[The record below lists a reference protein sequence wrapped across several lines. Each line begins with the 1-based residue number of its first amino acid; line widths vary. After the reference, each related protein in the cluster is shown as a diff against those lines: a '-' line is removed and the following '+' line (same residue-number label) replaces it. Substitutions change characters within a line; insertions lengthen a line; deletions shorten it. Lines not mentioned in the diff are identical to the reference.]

1 VRANFTTDEVV
12 ILAVAW
18 EEGLARVLEY
28 VTDTGF
34 REFIAMDLPG
44 VDSNCWQIPEQE
56 VTLYEYFNKRIA
68 LSGVDS
74 PFPFQVII
82 APDRTL
88 AYASRLHQPDL
99 VMQTLGSLTP

>member
-1 VRANFTTDEVV
+1 M

-34 REFIAMDLPG
+34 REFIAMDLAG
-44 VDSNCWQIPEQE
+44 VDANCWQIPEQE
-56 VTLYEYFNKRIA
+56 ITLYEYFNNRIA

-99 VMQTLGSLTP
+99 VMQVLGSLVP